1 MKDGHPVEEPIGER
15 PPVVAAPPCVMV
27 VFGAGGDL
35 TRRKLV
41 PALINL
47 CRGGLLTDATRVVA
61 MVRPGVEEMG
71 FRAKLLDDASR
82 FLDPGLS
89 ADERGWLDSH
99 LSLVFGNLDDPATY
113 ESLGAELDRLA
124 LGHALFYLA
133 VPPALFGQI
142 AKGLG
147 GAGLNQGTVP
157 GSSEPAWRRIVVE
170 KPFGR
175 DVATARALNQ
185 ELASATVICT

>member
-1 MKDGHPVEEPIGER
+1 MKDGHPVEETVGER

-41 PALINL
+41 PALVNL
-47 CRGGLLTDATRVVA
+47 RRGGLLPDGTRVVTIT
-61 MVRPGVEEMG
+61 RPGVEEMG
-71 FRAKLLDDASR
+71 FRAKLLDDASG

-89 ADERGWLDSH
+89 PDERGWLDSH
-99 LSLVFGNLDDPATY
+99 LSLVVGNLDDPSTY
-113 ESLGAELDRLA
+113 ERLRAELDRLA

-133 VPPALFGQI
+133 VPPTLFGPI

-147 GAGLNQGTVP
+147 GAG
-157 GSSEPAWRRIVVE
+157 
-170 KPFGR
+170 
-175 DVATARALNQ
+175 
-185 ELASATVICT
+185 